1 MPKLVRWLARR
12 NTALLFLVGIVVG
25 GSASK
30 AAERAPERRP
40 TGLTQRIPWTTST
53 IQGSPDPAS
62 PYRTER
68 VFPRLKFDE
77 PLALAVVNGGTRWVV
92 AERGGKI
99 WSFEPQPLQDRR
111 ELLVDVGRPVFGLA
125 LHPRFATNGQLF
137 VTSLL
142 PGADPSPTGVRV
154 SRFTATRLDPP
165 QAERTSEQ
173 VLIEWPS
180 GGHMGGAL
188 EFGPDGLLYIA
199 TGDGSGIADGLAT
212 GQDLSDLL
220 GSLLRIDVDRVPAG
234 RAYGVPD
241 DNPFVGRDGA
251 RPEIWSYG
259 HRQVWRFGF
268 DRQTGRL
275 YAGEVGQDLWEMV
288 YVVQKGGNYGWS
300 VREGTHPFR
309 PERPLGPTPI
319 LPPIVE
325 HSHADFRSLTG
336 GYVYHGSRLPELR
349 GAYLYGDYDTGKIWS
364 LRYDGQ
370 QVTDHR
376 ELDDTQF
383 RIVSFGQDSAGEV
396 YFLDFPGGGIHRLV
410 PAPPE
415 PAAAR
420 PFPRKLSETGLFA
433 STKDH
438 QVAPGVIPYSVN
450 AELWSA
456 GAIKERFLAIPG
468 TGQIEFD
475 GVNYPQPAPGA
486 DPGWRFPHD
495 AVLVKTFALELEPG
509 NPGSR
514 RRLETRILHHKK
526 MPGTEEYGDQFWRGY
541 TYVWNDDQT
550 DAELLDAGG
559 LDRTYTVRDPAAPGG
574 MRQQTWHFPS
584 RAECTLCHTM
594 AAKYAL
600 GLSTLQMN
608 RDHNYDGVVAN
619 QLATWAHLGLF
630 TKPLPRPP
638 EQLPRLVDYRDA
650 SQELHLRARSYLHAN
665 CAHCHRKWGGGN
677 AEFQTLAL
685 LPVQDMGVLE
695 TRPGQGTLGVT
706 DARIV
711 VPGDPARSL
720 LAFRMQKMGLG
731 RMPHVGSLVADRDGI
746 ELVQRWIESLAAPE
760 ETRRTGVVP

>member
-1 MPKLVRWLARR
+1 
-12 NTALLFLVGIVVG
+12 
-25 GSASK
+25 
-30 AAERAPERRP
+30 
-40 TGLTQRIPWTTST
+40 
-53 IQGSPDPAS
+53 
-62 PYRTER
+62 
-68 VFPRLKFDE
+68 
-77 PLALAVVNGGTRWVV
+77 
-92 AERGGKI
+92 
-99 WSFEPQPLQDRR
+99 
-111 ELLVDVGRPVFGLA
+111 
-125 LHPRFATNGQLF
+125 
-137 VTSLL
+137 
-142 PGADPSPTGVRV
+142 
-154 SRFTATRLDPP
+154 
-165 QAERTSEQ
+165 
-173 VLIEWPS
+173 
-180 GGHMGGAL
+180 MGGAL

-325 HSHADFRSLTG
+325 HSHADFRSITG

-370 QVTDHR
+370 RVTDHR

-450 AELWSA
+450 AELWSD

-468 TGQIEFD
+468 TGQIELD